1 MEYLSKPY
9 TDEQYAEFVNLPE
22 NLGKIIKEDPEK
34 VWFED
39 QPEPTIAEKNEAIRS
54 TREMLYCGTVD
65 PLTSQISRLRDDVQS
80 PEVEQEIQNLILQR
94 SELVAKIRE
103 ENPYIEE
110 SLPDT
115 SVVNSILGE

>member
-9 TDEQYAEFVNLPE
+9 TDEQYAEFVTLEE
-22 NLGKIIKEDPEK
+22 NQGRILKEDSDK
-34 VWFED
+34 IWFED
-39 QPEPTIAEKNEAIRS
+39 QPEPSIEEKNEAIRA
-54 TREMLYCGTVD
+54 TREMLYRGTVD
-65 PLTSQISRLRDDVQS
+65 SLTSQISRLRDAVQS
-80 PEVEQEIQNLILQR
+80 PEVEQEIQALLTQR

>member
-22 NLGKIIKEDPEK
+22 NLGRIIKEDPEK

-39 QPEPTIAEKNEAIRS
+39 QPELSIAEKNEAIRS
-54 TREMLYCGTVD
+54 MREMLYRGTVD
-65 PLTSQISRLRDDVQS
+65 PLTSQISRLRDEVQN
-80 PEVEQEIQNLILQR
+80 PEVEQEIQVLLAQR

>member
-9 TDEQYAEFVNLPE
+9 TDEQYAEFVNLEE
-22 NLGKIIKEDPEK
+22 NLGRVLKEDPDK

-39 QPEPTIAEKNEAIRS
+39 QPEPSLAEKNEAIRS
-54 TREMLYCGTVD
+54 TREMLYRGTVD

-80 PEVEQEIQNLILQR
+80 PEVEQEIQSLLAQR

>member
-9 TDEQYAEFVNLPE
+9 TDEQYAEFVTLEE
-22 NLGKIIKEDPEK
+22 NQGRILKEDSDK

-39 QPEPTIAEKNEAIRS
+39 QPEQTVAEKNETIRA
-54 TREMLYCGTVD
+54 TRERLYIGTVD

-80 PEVEQEIQNLILQR
+80 PEVEQEIQSLLVQR

-103 ENPYIEE
+103 ENPFLEE
-110 SLPDT
+110 PLPDT
-115 SVVNSILGE
+115 SVVNSILGD

>member
-9 TDEQYAEFVNLPE
+9 TDEQYAEFVTLEE
-22 NLGKIIKEDPEK
+22 NQGRILKEDSDK

-39 QPEPTIAEKNEAIRS
+39 QPEPSIAEKNEAIRA
-54 TREMLYCGTVD
+54 TREMLYRGTVD
-65 PLTSQISRLRDDVQS
+65 PLTSQSSRLRDDVQS
-80 PEVEQEIQNLILQR
+80 PEVEQEIQALLIQR

>member
-1 MEYLSKPY
+1 MKYLYKPY

-22 NLGKIIKEDPEK
+22 NLGRIIKEDPEK
-34 VWFED
+34 VWFEN
-39 QPEPTIAEKNEAIRS
+39 QPEPSIEEKNEAIRA
-54 TREMLYCGTVD
+54 TREMLYRSTVD
-65 PLTSQISRLRDDVQS
+65 PLTAQISRLRDEVQS
-80 PEVEQEIQNLILQR
+80 PEVEQEIQSLLVQR

-110 SLPDT
+110 PAPDT

>member
-22 NLGKIIKEDPEK
+22 NLGRIIKEDSEK

-39 QPEPTIAEKNEAIRS
+39 QPEPSIAEKNEAIRS
-54 TREMLYCGTVD
+54 TREMLYRGTVD
-65 PLTSQISRLRDDVQS
+65 PLTAQISRLRDEEQS
-80 PEVEQEIQNLILQR
+80 PEVEQEIQTLLIQR

>member
-9 TDEQYAEFVNLPE
+9 TDEQYAEFVTLEE
-22 NLGKIIKEDPEK
+22 NQGRILKEDSDK

-39 QPEPTIAEKNEAIRS
+39 QPEQTVAEKNETIRA
-54 TREMLYCGTVD
+54 TRERLYIGTVD
-65 PLTSQISRLRDDVQS
+65 PLTSQISRLRDEVQS
-80 PEVEQEIQNLILQR
+80 PEIEQEIQALLAQR

>member
-1 MEYLSKPY
+1 MEYLYKPY
-9 TDEQYAEFVNLPE
+9 TDEQYAEFVTLPE
-22 NLGKIIKEDPEK
+22 NLGRIIKEDSEK

-39 QPEPTIAEKNEAIRS
+39 QPEPSITEKNEAIRS
-54 TREMLYCGTVD
+54 TREMLYRGTVD

-80 PEVEQEIQNLILQR
+80 PEVEQEIQSLLVQR

>member
-9 TDEQYAEFVNLPE
+9 TDEQYAEFVTLPE
-22 NLGKIIKEDPEK
+22 NLGRIIKEDSEK

-39 QPEPTIAEKNEAIRS
+39 QPEPSIEEKNEVIRA
-54 TREMLYCGTVD
+54 TREMLYRSNVD

-80 PEVEQEIQNLILQR
+80 PEVEQEIQTLLTQR

-110 SLPDT
+110 PALDT

>member
-22 NLGKIIKEDPEK
+22 NLGRLIKEDPEK

-39 QPEPTIAEKNEAIRS
+39 LPEPSIEEKNKAIRA
-54 TREMLYCGTVD
+54 TREMLYRGRVD

-80 PEVEQEIQNLILQR
+80 PEVEQEIQSLLVQR

-110 SLPDT
+110 PLPDT

>member
-9 TDEQYAEFVNLPE
+9 TDEQYAEFVTLEE
-22 NLGKIIKEDPEK
+22 NQGRILKEDSDK

-39 QPEPTIAEKNEAIRS
+39 QPEPSIAEKNEVIRS
-54 TREMLYCGTVD
+54 TREMLYRGTVD
-65 PLTSQISRLRDDVQS
+65 PLTSQISRLRDEVQS
-80 PEVEQEIQNLILQR
+80 SEVEQEIQTLLTQR

>member
-1 MEYLSKPY
+1 MEYLYKPY

-22 NLGKIIKEDPEK
+22 NLGRILKEDPEK

-39 QPEPTIAEKNEAIRS
+39 QPEPSIAEKNEAIRA
-54 TREMLYCGTVD
+54 TREMLYRRTVD
-65 PLTSQISRLRDDVQS
+65 PLTAQISRLRDEVQS
-80 PEVEQEIQNLILQR
+80 PEVEQEIQSLLIQR

>member
-9 TDEQYAEFVNLPE
+9 TDEQYAEFVNLEE
-22 NLGKIIKEDPEK
+22 NQGRILKEDSDK

-39 QPEPTIAEKNEAIRS
+39 QPEPSIEEKNEVIRS
-54 TREMLYCGTVD
+54 TREMLYRGTVD

-80 PEVEQEIQNLILQR
+80 PEVEQEIQSLLVQR

>member
-1 MEYLSKPY
+1 MEYLYKPY

-39 QPEPTIAEKNEAIRS
+39 LPEPSIEEKNEAIRA
-54 TREMLYCGTVD
+54 TREMLYRGTVD

-80 PEVEQEIQNLILQR
+80 PEIEQEIQSLLVQR

>member
-9 TDEQYAEFVNLPE
+9 TDEQYAEFVTLPE
-22 NLGKIIKEDPEK
+22 NLGRIIKEDSEK

-39 QPEPTIAEKNEAIRS
+39 QPEPSITEKNEAIRS
-54 TREMLYCGTVD
+54 TREMLYRGIVD
-65 PLTSQISRLRDDVQS
+65 PITAQISRLRDDVQS
-80 PEVEQEIQNLILQR
+80 PEVEQEIQSLLVQR

-115 SVVNSILGE
+115 FVVNSILGE

>member
-9 TDEQYAEFVNLPE
+9 TDEQYAEFVTLEE
-22 NLGKIIKEDPEK
+22 NQGRILKEDSDK
-34 VWFED
+34 IWFED
-39 QPEPTIAEKNEAIRS
+39 QPEPSLAEKNEAIRE
-54 TREMLYCGTVD
+54 TRERLYIGTVD

-80 PEVEQEIQNLILQR
+80 PEVEQEIQSLLAQR

-110 SLPDT
+110 SLLDT

>member
-9 TDEQYAEFVNLPE
+9 TDEQYAEFVTLEE
-22 NLGKIIKEDPEK
+22 NQGRILKEDSDK

-39 QPEPTIAEKNEAIRS
+39 QPEQTVAEKNETIRA
-54 TREMLYCGTVD
+54 TRERLYIGTVD

-80 PEVEQEIQNLILQR
+80 PEVEQEIQSLLVQR

-103 ENPYIEE
+103 ENPYLEDP
-110 SLPDT
+110 LPDT
-115 SVVNSILGE
+115 SVVNSILGD

>member
-22 NLGKIIKEDPEK
+22 NLGRIIKEDPEK

-39 QPEPTIAEKNEAIRS
+39 QPEPSIAEKNEVIRA
-54 TREMLYCGTVD
+54 TREMLYRSTVD
-65 PLTSQISRLRDDVQS
+65 PLTAQISRLRDDVRS
-80 PEVEQEIQNLILQR
+80 LEVEQEIQTLLTQR
-94 SELVAKIRE
+94 SELVAKIRG
-103 ENPYIEE
+103 ENPYLEE

-115 SVVNSILGE
+115 SVVNSILGD

>member
-22 NLGKIIKEDPEK
+22 NLGRIIKEDPEK

-39 QPEPTIAEKNEAIRS
+39 QPEPSIAEKNEVIRS
-54 TREMLYCGTVD
+54 TREMLYRSNVD
-65 PLTSQISRLRDDVQS
+65 PITAQISRLRDDVQS
-80 PEVEQEIQNLILQR
+80 PEVEQEIQALLVQR

>member
-39 QPEPTIAEKNEAIRS
+39 QPEPSIEEKNEAIRA
-54 TREMLYCGTVD
+54 TREMLYRGTVD
-65 PLTSQISRLRDDVQS
+65 PLTAQISRLRDDVQS
-80 PEVEQEIQNLILQR
+80 PEVEQEIQSLLVQR

>member
-9 TDEQYAEFVNLPE
+9 TDEQYAEFVTLEE
-22 NLGKIIKEDPEK
+22 NQGRILKEDSDK

-39 QPEPTIAEKNEAIRS
+39 QPEPSIAEKNEAIRS
-54 TREMLYCGTVD
+54 TREMLYRGTVD
-65 PLTSQISRLRDDVQS
+65 SLTSQISRLRDEVQS
-80 PEVEQEIQNLILQR
+80 PEVEQEIQSLILQR

>member
-9 TDEQYAEFVNLPE
+9 TDEQYAEFVTLEE
-22 NLGKIIKEDPEK
+22 NQGRILKEDPEK

-39 QPEPTIAEKNEAIRS
+39 QPEPSIEEKNESIRAM
-54 TREMLYCGTVD
+54 REMLYRSTVD
-65 PLTSQISRLRDDVQS
+65 PLTAQISRLRDDVQS
-80 PEVEQEIQNLILQR
+80 PEVEQEIQDLLIQR

-103 ENPYIEE
+103 ENPYLEE

>member
-1 MEYLSKPY
+1 MEYLFKPY
-9 TDEQYAEFVNLPE
+9 TDEQYAEFVTLEE
-22 NLGKIIKEDPEK
+22 NQGKILKEDSDK

-39 QPEPTIAEKNEAIRS
+39 QPEQTVAEKNETIRA
-54 TREMLYCGTVD
+54 TRERLYIGTVD
-65 PLTSQISRLRDDVQS
+65 PLTSQISRLRDEEQS
-80 PEVEQEIQNLILQR
+80 PEVEQEIQALLAQR

-115 SVVNSILGE
+115 SVVNSILGD

>member
-9 TDEQYAEFVNLPE
+9 TDEQYAEFVNLEE
-22 NLGKIIKEDPEK
+22 NQGRILKEDSDK

-39 QPEPTIAEKNEAIRS
+39 QPEPSIAEKNEAIRS
-54 TREMLYCGTVD
+54 TREMLYRGTVD
-65 PLTSQISRLRDDVQS
+65 PLTSQISRLRDEVQS
-80 PEVEQEIQNLILQR
+80 SEVEQEIQTLLTQR

>member
-22 NLGKIIKEDPEK
+22 NLGRLIKEDSDK

-39 QPEPTIAEKNEAIRS
+39 QPEPSIAEKNEAIRS
-54 TREMLYCGTVD
+54 TREMLYRGTVD

-80 PEVEQEIQNLILQR
+80 PEVEQEIQSLLVQR

-103 ENPYIEE
+103 ENPYLEE

>member
-22 NLGKIIKEDPEK
+22 NLGRLIKEDPEK

-39 QPEPTIAEKNEAIRS
+39 QPEPSIEEKNEAIRS
-54 TREMLYCGTVD
+54 TREMLYRGTVD
-65 PLTSQISRLRDDVQS
+65 PLTSQISRLRDEVQS
-80 PEVEQEIQNLILQR
+80 PEVEQEIQALLAQR

>member
-22 NLGKIIKEDPEK
+22 NLGRIIKEDPEK

-39 QPEPTIAEKNEAIRS
+39 QPEPSIAEKNEAIRS
-54 TREMLYCGTVD
+54 TREMLYRGTVD
-65 PLTSQISRLRDDVQS
+65 PLTAQISRLRDEVQS
-80 PEVEQEIQNLILQR
+80 PEVEQEIQSLLVQR

-110 SLPDT
+110 PAPDT

>member
-22 NLGKIIKEDPEK
+22 NLGRLIKEDSDK

-39 QPEPTIAEKNEAIRS
+39 QPEPSIAEKNEVIRS
-54 TREMLYCGTVD
+54 TREMLYRGTVD
-65 PLTSQISRLRDDVQS
+65 PLTSQISRLRDEVQS
-80 PEVEQEIQNLILQR
+80 PEVEQEIQTLLTQR

>member
-1 MEYLSKPY
+1 MNYLSKPY
-9 TDEQYAEFVNLPE
+9 TDEAYAEFVNLPE
-22 NLGKIIKEDPEK
+22 NLGRILKEDSEK

-39 QPEPTIAEKNEAIRS
+39 QPEPSLAEKNEAIRS
-54 TREMLYCGTVD
+54 TRERLYIGTVD

-80 PEVEQEIQNLILQR
+80 PEVEQEIQSLLVQR

>member
-22 NLGKIIKEDPEK
+22 NLGRIIKEDPEK

-39 QPEPTIAEKNEAIRS
+39 QPEPSIAEKNEAIRS
-54 TREMLYCGTVD
+54 TREMLYRGTVD

-80 PEVEQEIQNLILQR
+80 PEVEQEIQALLAQR

>member
-1 MEYLSKPY
+1 MEYLFKPY
-9 TDEQYAEFVNLPE
+9 TDEQYAEFVTLEE
-22 NLGKIIKEDPEK
+22 NQGRILKEDSDK

-39 QPEPTIAEKNEAIRS
+39 QPEPSLAEKNETIRA
-54 TREMLYCGTVD
+54 TREWLYRGTVD
-65 PLTSQISRLRDDVQS
+65 PLTSQISRLRNEVQS
-80 PEVEQEIQNLILQR
+80 PEVEQEIQSLLVQR

>member
-9 TDEQYAEFVNLPE
+9 TDEQYAEFVTLEE
-22 NLGKIIKEDPEK
+22 NQGRILKEDSDK

-39 QPEPTIAEKNEAIRS
+39 QPEQTVAEKNETIRA
-54 TREMLYCGTVD
+54 TRERFYIGTVD

-80 PEVEQEIQNLILQR
+80 PEVEQEIQSLLVQR

>member
-1 MEYLSKPY
+1 MNYLPKPY
-9 TDEQYAEFVNLPE
+9 TDEAYAEFVNLPE
-22 NLGKIIKEDPEK
+22 NLGKILKEDPEK

-39 QPEPTIAEKNEAIRS
+39 QPEPSIAEKNEAIRAS
-54 TREMLYCGTVD
+54 REMLYRSTVD
-65 PLTSQISRLRDDVQS
+65 PITSQISRLRDDVQS
-80 PEVEQEIQNLILQR
+80 PEVEQEIQNLITKR

>member
-1 MEYLSKPY
+1 MEYLYKPY

-22 NLGKIIKEDPEK
+22 NLGRIIKEDPEK

-39 QPEPTIAEKNEAIRS
+39 QPEPSIEEKNEAIRA
-54 TREMLYCGTVD
+54 TREMLYRETVD
-65 PLTSQISRLRDDVQS
+65 PLTSQISRLRDEVQN
-80 PEVEQEIQNLILQR
+80 PEVEQEIQSLITQR

>member
-22 NLGKIIKEDPEK
+22 NLGRIIKEDPEK

-39 QPEPTIAEKNEAIRS
+39 QPEPSIEEKNEAIRA
-54 TREMLYCGTVD
+54 TREMLYRSNVD
-65 PLTSQISRLRDDVQS
+65 PITAQISRLRDDVQS
-80 PEVEQEIQNLILQR
+80 PEVEQEIQSLILQR

-103 ENPYIEE
+103 ENPYLEE

>member
-1 MEYLSKPY
+1 MEYLYKPY

-22 NLGKIIKEDPEK
+22 NLGRLIKEDPEK

-39 QPEPTIAEKNEAIRS
+39 KPEPSIEEKNEAIRA
-54 TREMLYCGTVD
+54 TREMLYRGTVD
-65 PLTSQISRLRDDVQS
+65 PITSQISRLRDEEQS
-80 PEVEQEIQNLILQR
+80 PEVEQEIQNLLAQR

>member
-9 TDEQYAEFVNLPE
+9 TDEQYAEFVTLEE
-22 NLGKIIKEDPEK
+22 NQGRILKEDSDK

-39 QPEPTIAEKNEAIRS
+39 QPEQTVAEKNEAIRA
-54 TREMLYCGTVD
+54 TRERLYIGTVD

-80 PEVEQEIQNLILQR
+80 PEVEQEIQSLLVKR
-94 SELVAKIRE
+94 TELVAKIRE

>member
-9 TDEQYAEFVNLPE
+9 TDEQYAEFVTLPE
-22 NLGKIIKEDPEK
+22 NQGRILKEDSDK

-39 QPEPTIAEKNEAIRS
+39 QPEPSIAEKNEVIRS
-54 TREMLYCGTVD
+54 TREMLYRGTVD
-65 PLTSQISRLRDDVQS
+65 PLTAQISRLRDDVQS
-80 PEVEQEIQNLILQR
+80 PEVEQEIQSLILQR